1 MIDLGDA
8 LNKVDEIALRADC
21 GPVLREKL
29 HADRRDKLLER
40 PSTAKPPAQVKGG
53 TPSMMVLSGRDVGE
67 ICIAD
72 LCEAVPLV
80 HGVDGFGKLGA
91 AGFVDTA
98 RVDPD
103 VAIAV
108 LSRNGACF
116 PDLGRQLGVIPDGLR
131 EELRAIV
138 RSQHRM
144 MVDHLRPKQA

>member
-91 AGFVDTA
+91 AGFVNATG
-98 RVDPD
+98 VDPD
-103 VAIAV
+103 VVIAV
-108 LSRNGACF
+108 LSCDAACMEDLVREVRVF
-116 PDLGRQLGVIPDGLR
+116 PYGLR
-131 EELRAIV
+131 WRFRFMFVA
-138 RSQHRM
+138 
-144 MVDHLRPKQA
+144 